1 MVAQPSL
8 DPCNDFFPKNGNQ
21 GLFTFLKPSTKI
33 MLPSV
38 TKGYNNL
45 NLAIDFDM
53 LSVENLTFPWHGDRR
68 LKMCLTKLNGH
79 NTISICFLWFST
91 FLNSSVIISSK
102 GKWIR
107 VCIYICMYRLW
118 EHLLSWSC
126 LKKWNPVHFGGRW
139 VTNVSTRPYPNPPF
153 LEHVQVHVQ
162 KSHINIAWRNVEH
175 IYII

>member
-1 MVAQPSL
+1 LPIHIQAGKSCVVAQPSL

-79 NTISICFLWFST
+79 DTISICFLWFST
-91 FLNSSVIISSK
+91 FLNSSVIISRK
-102 GKWIR
+102 GK
-107 VCIYICMYRLW
+107 
-118 EHLLSWSC
+118 
-126 LKKWNPVHFGGRW
+126 
-139 VTNVSTRPYPNPPF
+139 
-153 LEHVQVHVQ
+153 
-162 KSHINIAWRNVEH
+162 
-175 IYII
+175 